1 MAQAKA
7 KNAQILTTDRGG
19 PVRLAVG
26 CILLAIGLGW
36 AFAMVMDTVSSWNT
50 LRLFRDTAN
59 GLAGVLCPLLPV
71 FAIAGGAMMCVSA
84 RRHVS
89 PRAYLLLLC
98 MYLGLLGILTLVT
111 SVSSRGNTLMNYIA
125 NNNKNVL
132 GLIDNTSFGAYL
144 TGAYNLR
151 GFNGGQLAGG
161 GLLGMLVA
169 YPVYCVFNTVGGAT
183 LLIMLE
189 LVLLLIL
196 LRLNPAELITSL
208 SDRHHRRQQQE
219 QELAEEELPPQ
230 NDPYQNVSQQ
240 PRQYPME
247 PLIPRQ
253 TVNYTTTTSVQ
264 SDTEPSYLVPEDPN
278 AAESNPPQPDP
289 MTQRG
294 FVPVESGVL
303 YEEHIPV
310 GDDYAAAPAAP
321 VRKTRRQRAA
331 EKQQSEAAASAQSE
345 ENIREVAQPAV
356 QTEDTHPEQYSGS
369 FFDQNSIEETP
380 QDQPAVSAQPAPA
393 DLPWYEN
400 NADIPPIEDAAPLQ
414 QTSREDSVKAASS
427 AAAPS
432 GGKSRITVPKKAEQV
447 HTAPAVELTG
457 ERIPITPYAQSTS
470 KEDPL
475 AAKHTAEPIRPVTG
489 QYTFPP
495 LSLMQ
500 EPKRQLTDTSLEDNS
515 RAELLEH
522 TLASFNIEAKVEYVV
537 HGPAITRFAL
547 RLADGINV
555 NRLNTISN
563 NLAMTMKAVGLRIE
577 IPIPGTSLVGI
588 EVPNQKVSMVTLK
601 EVLDSPAMRAN
612 TSPTAVAIGKDITG
626 TPIICE
632 LSDMPHM
639 LIAGATGSGKS
650 VCINAIIQSILYR
663 ATPQQVRMIMID
675 PKLVELQPYNGI
687 PHLLTEVVSDP
698 KKAAAALDWLVQEM
712 SDRYRKFQQ
721 IGVRNISGYNKK
733 MNNDNDKMPDIVAII
748 DEFSDLM
755 VQCRK
760 SVEESIQ
767 RLAALARAAGIY
779 MIIATQRPSV
789 DVITGVI
796 KANIPSRIAFAV
808 ANNVDSRTII
818 DSVGAEKLLGKG
830 DMLYFPRSE
839 FRPIR
844 VQGCFVSD
852 NEVSEIADYI
862 KQHNEA
868 LYDERIDEHME
879 RAAAEAEKPAVGKNA
894 HADDPEFQEDTENEL
909 LQRAIAMAVESG
921 QMSISMLR
929 RRLGLGHSRAGK
941 LIDTMANMGIVSQDE
956 GPKPRRTLIT
966 REDYLKMQ
974 SQILDE

>member
-1 MAQAKA
+1 MAQGKT
-7 KNAQILTTDRGG
+7 KGSQIQTSDRHGLARMTLGCFLLT
-19 PVRLAVG
+19 V
-26 CILLAIGLGW
+26 GLGW
-36 AFAMVMDTVSSWNT
+36 GFAMVMDTVSAWNT

-59 GLAGVLCPLLPV
+59 GLAGVLCPLLPIFTV
-71 FAIAGGAMMCVSA
+71 MGGAMLCVSA
-84 RRHVS
+84 HRRIS
-89 PRAYLLLLC
+89 FRAYWLLLG
-98 MYLGLLGILTLVT
+98 MYVCLLAILTLAT

-125 NNNKNVL
+125 NNNKTML

-151 GFNGGQLAGG
+151 GFNGGRLAGG
-161 GLLGMLVA
+161 GLLGMLLA
-169 YPVYCVFNTVGGAT
+169 YPVYSVFNTVGGVT

-189 LVLLLIL
+189 LVLLLVL
-196 LRLNPAELITSL
+196 LRLNPAEFITTM
-208 SDRHHRRQQQE
+208 SDRRYRRQQQRA
-219 QELAEEELPPQ
+219 ELEAQELPPQ
-230 NDPYQNVSQQ
+230 NDVYQPVSA
-240 PRQYPME
+240 PRQYPVE
-247 PLIPRQ
+247 PLIPQQ
-253 TVNYTTTTSVQ
+253 TVNYTTSV
-264 SDTEPSYLVPEDPN
+264 EPSYLVPEQMPEQQDY
-278 AAESNPPQPDP
+278 AAQDA

-294 FVPVESGVL
+294 YTPVETGVL

-310 GDDYAAAPAAP
+310 GDDYAAPRAEQAA
-321 VRKTRRQRAA
+321 RSAGSRMKRRQERQ
-331 EKQQSEAAASAQSE
+331 KASQPEIELEVQPEDRTEQTSE
-345 ENIREVAQPAV
+345 EPFEKPIETPQPVLQPEVAQPAPN
-356 QTEDTHPEQYSGS
+356 D
-369 FFDQNSIEETP
+369 
-380 QDQPAVSAQPAPA
+380 
-393 DLPWYEN
+393 DLPWYDGQ
-400 NADIPPIEDAAPLQ
+400 DIPPIVPEKEEPSEMPAARP
-414 QTSREDSVKAASS
+414 AASDMGKV
-427 AAAPS
+427 S
-432 GGKSRITVPKKAEQV
+432 GGRHVTGEVKQV
-447 HTAPAVELTG
+447 FTDPAVKLTG
-457 ERIPITPYAQSTS
+457 ERIPITPQYDQAPKQ
-470 KEDPL
+470 DPL
-475 AAKHTAEPIRPVTG
+475 AAKHTAQAIRAVTG
-489 QYTFPP
+489 KYAFPP
-495 LSLMQ
+495 LSLLC
-500 EPKRQLTDTSLEDNS
+500 EPARQKTDTTAEDNG
-515 RAELLEH
+515 RAKLLEH
-522 TLASFNIEAKVEYVV
+522 TLSAFNIEARVEYVV

-547 RLADGINV
+547 RLADGVNV
-555 NRLNTISN
+555 NRLNSISN

-601 EVLDSPAMRAN
+601 EVLDSPEMRAN
-612 TSPTAVAIGKDITG
+612 PSPTAVAIGKDITG

-712 SDRYRKFQQ
+712 GDRYRKFQRM
-721 IGVRNISGYNKK
+721 GVRNIAGYNQKIT
-733 MNNDNDKMPDIVAII
+733 NEADKMPDIVAII

-779 MIIATQRPSV
+779 MIVATQRPSV

-818 DSVGAEKLLGKG
+818 DSIGAEKLLGKG

-839 FRPIR
+839 FRPLR
-844 VQGCFVSD
+844 VQGCFLSD
-852 NEVSEIADYI
+852 MEVSEITEYI
-862 KQHNEA
+862 KEHNDA
-868 LYDERIDEHME
+868 LYDDRIDEHME
-879 RAAAEAEKPAVGKNA
+879 RVTAEAEKAANAKNP
-894 HADDPEFQEDTENEL
+894 HAEDPEYQADTENEL

-921 QMSISMLR
+921 QASISMLR
-929 RRLGLGHSRAGK
+929 RRLGIGHSRAGK

-974 SQILDE
+974 SEILDE

>member
-19 PVRLAVG
+19 PLRLALGGV
-26 CILLAIGLGW
+26 LLAIGLGW
-36 AFAMVMDTVSSWNT
+36 AFAMVMSTVSAWNT

-71 FAIAGGAMMCVSA
+71 FALAGGAMLCVSA
-84 RRHVS
+84 RRRIS
-89 PRAYLLLLC
+89 PRAYLLLLA
-98 MYLGLLGILTLVT
+98 MYLCLLGILTLVT

-132 GLIDNTSFGAYL
+132 GLIDNTSFSAYL

-161 GLLGMLVA
+161 GLLGMLIA
-169 YPVYCVFNTVGGAT
+169 YPVYSVFNTVGGAT

-189 LVLLLIL
+189 LVLLLVL
-196 LRLNPAELITSL
+196 LRLNPAELITSM
-208 SDRHHRRQQQE
+208 SDRRYQRHQQE
-219 QELAEEELPPQ
+219 QELAQQDLPPQ
-230 NDPYQNVSQQ
+230 TDAYQSAPQPPQQ
-240 PRQYPME
+240 HPVE
-247 PLIPRQ
+247 PLIRPQ
-253 TVNYTTTTSVQ
+253 TVNYTTTSVQ
-264 SDTEPSYLVPEDPN
+264 SDPEPSYLVPDDAPMMQPE
-278 AAESNPPQPDP
+278 AEPQPDP
-289 MTQRG
+289 MMQRG

-310 GDDYAAAPAAP
+310 GEPYAQPAAEP
-321 VRKTRRQRAA
+321 ARKTRRQRAA
-331 EKQQSEAAASAQSE
+331 EKQTEQMEPAT
-345 ENIREVAQPAV
+345 QPA
-356 QTEDTHPEQYSGS
+356 EPSDTPQPAPFGS
-369 FFDQNSIEETP
+369 FFDQ
-380 QDQPAVSAQPAPA
+380 SAPAPQP
-393 DLPWYEN
+393 DEQPPDESEDELPWYERSE
-400 NADIPPIEDAAPLQ
+400 DIPPIDDTQVEQ
-414 QTSREDSVKAASS
+414 QRIPAASMKPVPIPMS
-427 AAAPS
+427 ASTVS
-432 GGKSRITVPKKAEQV
+432 GGRHVSGEVKQV
-447 HTAPAVELTG
+447 YTDPAVKLTG
-457 ERIPITPYAQSTS
+457 ERIPITPRNENAPKQDPFAQ
-470 KEDPL
+470 
-475 AAKHTAEPIRPVTG
+475 KHTAEAIRAVTG
-489 QYTFPP
+489 KYAFPP
-495 LSLMQ
+495 LTLMQ
-500 EPKRQLTDTSLEDNS
+500 EPKRQLTDTSAEDNG
-515 RAELLEH
+515 RAQLLEH
-522 TLASFNIEAKVEYVV
+522 TLASFNIEARVEYVV

-547 RLADGINV
+547 RLADGVNV

-612 TSPTAVAIGKDITG
+612 PSPTAVAIGKDITG

-712 SDRYRKFQQ
+712 GDRYRKFQQ
-721 IGVRNISGYNKK
+721 AGVRNIAGYNKK
-733 MNNDNDKMPDIVAII
+733 MTNDNDKMPDIVAII

-779 MIIATQRPSV
+779 MIVATQRPSV

-839 FRPIR
+839 FRPLR

-852 NEVSEIADYI
+852 NEVSEITDYI
-862 KQHNEA
+862 KEHNDA
-868 LYDERIDEHME
+868 LYDDRIDEHME
-879 RAAAEAEKPAVGKNA
+879 RVTAEEEKAANSKNG
-894 HADDPEFQEDTENEL
+894 HADEPEFQADTENEL

-974 SQILDE
+974 SQIMDE